1 MHISKSS
8 GIEEIIQK
16 TDDAAVDP
24 VYEPSAPGRK
34 RSTGKPV
41 KAQTSQA
48 WRALEDR
55 LNERNLR
62 HKLKEI
68 YDD

>member
-1 MHISKSS
+1 MRNSKTT
-8 GIEEIIQK
+8 GIEDLIADNED
-16 TDDAAVDP
+16 TGMELVESTGD
-24 VYEPSAPGRK
+24 GRK
-34 RSTGKPV
+34 RDRRPIKPLN
-41 KAQTSQA
+41 APQA

-55 LNERNLR
+55 LNERALR

>member
-8 GIEEIIQK
+8 GIEELIQK

-24 VYEPSAPGRK
+24 VYEFSAAGRK
-34 RSTGKPV
+34 RDRKPV
-41 KAQTSQA
+41 KVQTSQA
-48 WRALEDR
+48 WRTLEDR

-62 HKLKEI
+62 HKLREI
-68 YDD
+68 YDED